1 MDEATRATQRWDAQS
16 GPPAHA
22 AEPPRPRSL
31 LERGYASLPDLG
43 ITRLLTR
50 VPLIRSRPDRESVKI
65 GRGSKSDAAGSA
77 IATPTSFAGYTILR
91 PLGSGGMADVY
102 LAKHPRLPR
111 RDALKVLT
119 AGTTGGPESR
129 EGFKRG

>member
-1 MDEATRATQRWDAQS
+1 MSRDEAARATQRWDAQS
-16 GPPAHA
+16 GPSAPV
-22 AEPPRPRSL
+22 EPPRPRTL
-31 LERGYASLPDLG
+31 LERGYASLPGLG

-50 VPLIRSRPDRESVKI
+50 VPLIKSRPDRESVKI
-65 GRGSKSDAAGSA
+65 GRSGPDDGQGSA

-111 RDALKVLT
+111 RDALKVLSEEIGR
-119 AGTTGGPESR
+119 AHV
-129 EGFKRG
+129 